1 MDYPII
7 FIPGLFGSLGDDV
20 IKGTG
25 EFSFGL
31 AEKIY
36 RPLIEILN
44 SMGYVE
50 EENLFI
56 SYYDWKNS
64 VLNSV
69 DKYLSRDIE
78 KAKRKTGQDK
88 VILIGHSLGGLLA
101 RAYMTYF
108 SPNSVHMLIMI
119 GTPNLGAVDAYYF
132 WSGGKLPY
140 PKIEDNILYNGLKY
154 GFSLYFSI
162 YENKGMMELFREMFP
177 VGRDLL
183 PSYNYGNY
191 LSCRKFDNFIFSF
204 IIKPCPCISPTY
216 WIYT

>member
-88 VILIGHSLGGLLA
+88 VILIGHSL
-101 RAYMTYF
+101 
-108 SPNSVHMLIMI
+108 
-119 GTPNLGAVDAYYF
+119 
-132 WSGGKLPY
+132 
-140 PKIEDNILYNGLKY
+140 
-154 GFSLYFSI
+154 
-162 YENKGMMELFREMFP
+162 
-177 VGRDLL
+177 
-183 PSYNYGNY
+183 
-191 LSCRKFDNFIFSF
+191 
-204 IIKPCPCISPTY
+204 
-216 WIYT
+216 